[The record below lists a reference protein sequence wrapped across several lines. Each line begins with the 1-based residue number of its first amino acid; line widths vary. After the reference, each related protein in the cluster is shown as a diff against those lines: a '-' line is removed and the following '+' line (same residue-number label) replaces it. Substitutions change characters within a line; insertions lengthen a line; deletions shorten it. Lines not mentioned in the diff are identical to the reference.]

1 MIVYGFDMT
10 NYMKSSI
17 GEKYI
22 NALNQI
28 PNLKVV
34 IGPYYDVGDVVIV
47 YNTNKN
53 VEPLLE
59 TIKNIRKKID
69 IAKTN
74 KQKQTLLNTI
84 HIPMGELLGY
94 LCPIDISKIL
104 GEQEKSNNSDL
115 YSIVYII
122 NNREHSGVWCPIN
135 DKRLSKGFAKL
146 KEITDVLQPLGIE
159 CKMEVSVIK
168 K

>member
-104 GEQEKSNNSDL
+104 GEQ
-115 YSIVYII
+115 
-122 NNREHSGVWCPIN
+122 
-135 DKRLSKGFAKL
+135 
-146 KEITDVLQPLGIE
+146 
-159 CKMEVSVIK
+159 
-168 K
+168 